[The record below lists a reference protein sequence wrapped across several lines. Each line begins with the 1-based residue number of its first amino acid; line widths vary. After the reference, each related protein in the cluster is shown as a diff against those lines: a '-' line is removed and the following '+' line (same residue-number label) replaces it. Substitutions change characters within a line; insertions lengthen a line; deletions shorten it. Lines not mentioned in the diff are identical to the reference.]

1 MSSQVTLDL
10 FAFFCLFFTS
20 NFKKYF
26 FKLSFLFL
34 FFHFILIFIFLSSI
48 FSIHNH

>member
-20 NFKKYF
+20 NLKKYF
-26 FKLSFLFL
+26 FKLSFLVF
-34 FFHFILIFIFLSSI
+34 FFSFHFNFYLFIFNFLYS
-48 FSIHNH
+48 